1 MKKYNIV
8 LSVLAAVSFSAC
20 TLYMDEPEDA
30 ARILRTGEGYD
41 EEESITLPNG
51 EGEVTYK
58 YSQKTI
64 PIDDEVEQYIA
75 KVEND
80 TILYFKENTPD
91 DLLPVEGEMMTCS
104 FRDLFPNGFCHKC
117 IQRTEQN
124 GQYRCTFTKCEYSE
138 AFDKLKFEVSSP
150 TEVILPEGAE
160 FISQEEMDSIMNTME
175 ADADDEPAATR
186 GNTRASVRKEL
197 TPIRLGIP
205 DLTLSPNFMGQGIS
219 SITIN
224 AMIHLGGY
232 FDVSYD
238 TDTKEFYEEYGLHGD
253 VDVSAEISGSLG
265 VRFESPVAIP
275 LLGLKF
281 DLIVVGLDMGLTIS
295 PYFEVKEESKMK
307 VQFTHG
313 TDIALAYIRTDGGKG
328 ELSFTK
334 NKVKKKKG
342 KPVINFTSTSESSN
356 SGLSLHLIRGNVL
369 NIGLGGD
376 VFGIGADISLG
387 ADVYADYKL
396 YADLNQYQSP
406 EDLKQSF
413 QNVPAYTKG
422 YFQASVGAF
431 GFALP
436 VSINT
441 NPIRTGT
448 WNVPI
453 LPVYRSGT
461 GVMYCSDFNP
471 RTYYMG
477 FELEDPGLLCSYWG
491 GTPVMKVYYDGGTQ
505 GEALET
511 FELPWEKGGYLTS
524 AYAKKKSNEL
534 MNNMEYIAQPGVTV
548 HLPRFK
554 YNMPLIDLPF
564 VTEVPDMILESSDL
578 RLVQSL
584 TPQNATPAEL
594 ANPTII
600 NRSGDRVGW
609 VKNGKLYAC
618 RYKIDVPVYL
628 EGLRLIRRWGV
639 RLNDNYAASSE
650 FSHKEKSKDLSKEYV
665 LRMTWYSNE
674 SSMYL
679 GFSPWVETQDAH
691 GNKGGKITYK
701 SVGGTFEYTQ
711 FLDKQLS
718 ITDKGPD
725 FEKSR
730 DMMPKAIWN
739 IPDSGL
745 PVGEGAVL
753 GEVEILE

>member
-1 MKKYNIV
+1 MKKYSIV
-8 LSVLAAVSFSAC
+8 LSVLAAMSLSAC

-64 PIDDEVEQYIA
+64 PIDDEVEQYIV
-75 KVEND
+75 KVESD

-124 GQYRCTFTKCEYSE
+124 GQYRCTFTKCEFSE

-150 TEVILPEGAE
+150 SEIILPDGAE

-175 ADADDEPAATR
+175 PDADDEPAATR
-186 GNTRASVRKEL
+186 GNTRASYRKEL
-197 TPIRLGIP
+197 NPFKVGIP
-205 DLTLSPNFMGQGIS
+205 GMTLSPNFMGQGIS
-219 SITIN
+219 SVSVN
-224 AMIHLGGY
+224 AMLHLGCY

-253 VDVSAEISGSLG
+253 IDLSAEISSSTGL
-265 VRFESPVAIP
+265 RCESPIAFPLIGLRFNLVVAG
-275 LLGLKF
+275 LDLGLT
-281 DLIVVGLDMGLTIS
+281 MS
-295 PYFEVKEESKMK
+295 PYFEFKEETTVKA
-307 VQFTHG
+307 QFTYG
-313 TDIALAYIRTDGGKG
+313 VDIALAYIRTDGGNG
-328 ELSFTK
+328 EISFTK

-342 KPVINFTSTSESSN
+342 RPVITFTPTSDAGN
-356 SGLSLHLIRGNVL
+356 SGFSLNLRRGDIFNV
-369 NIGLGGD
+369 GLGANAAT
-376 VFGIGADISLG
+376 IGADLSFG

-396 YADLNQYQSP
+396 YADMNEYQSP
-406 EDLKQSF
+406 EDLKQRF
-413 QNVPAYTKG
+413 QNVPSYTKG
-422 YFQASVGAF
+422 YFKASIGAL
-431 GFALP
+431 GFEFPITL
-436 VSINT
+436 NT

-453 LPVYRSGT
+453 LPVYKEGSAY
-461 GVMYCSDFNP
+461 MYCSDFKP
-471 RTYYMG
+471 RTYQMG
-477 FELEDPGLLCSYWG
+477 FELEDPGLLCSYSG
-491 GTPVMKVYYDGGTQ
+491 GTPVMKVYYDGGYQ
-505 GEALET
+505 DQALESY
-511 FELPWEKGGYLTS
+511 ELSWDKDHYLSKTT
-524 AYAKKKSNEL
+524 AKKKSNEL
-534 MNNMEYIAQPGVTV
+534 MDNIEYIAQPGVTL
-548 HLPRFK
+548 HMAKFK

-564 VTEVPDMILESSDL
+564 VTEVPDMIVDSLDI
-578 RLVQSL
+578 RVAQSL
-584 TPQNATPAEL
+584 SPQNATPAEL
-594 ANPTII
+594 SNPTII
-600 NRSGDRVGW
+600 NRSGDRIGW
-609 VKNGKLYAC
+609 VKNGKLYAF

-628 EGLRLIRRWGV
+628 EGLRLIRRWGIHM
-639 RLNDNYAASSE
+639 NDRFASSSE
-650 FSHKEKSKDLSKEYV
+650 FSHKESSSALSKEYV
-665 LRMTWYSNE
+665 VRMTWYSSE
-674 SSMYL
+674 TVFRL
-679 GFSPWVETQDAH
+679 GFNPWIETQDAY
-691 GNKGGKITYK
+691 GNKGGKKTYL
-701 SVGGTFEYTQ
+701 SPTRQIEYYS

-725 FEKSR
+725 FEKAR

-745 PVGEGAVL
+745 PIGEGAVL